1 MKKPRTNF
9 IFAVLIVAFV
19 SFCLI
24 SIIKL
29 NIASNEKYNQR
40 DQLEQNIVRLR
51 DEIDEYTY
59 ELDIPMDDEY
69 IKDKAREKL
78 NLRLPE
84 EIIFYNDLIN

>member
-19 SFCLI
+19 SFCLL

-29 NIASNEKYNQR
+29 NIASNEKYNEKAE
-40 DQLEQNIVRLR
+40 LESNITALK
-51 DEIDEYTY
+51 DEVDGYTY
-59 ELDIPMDDEY
+59 ELDIPMDEDY
-69 IKDKAREKL
+69 IKEQARDKL

-84 EIIFYNDLIN
+84 EIVFYNDLIN

>member
-1 MKKPRTNF
+1 MKKPRTNL

-29 NIASNEKYNQR
+29 NIASNVKYNQR
-40 DQLEQNIVRLR
+40 DQLQENIVALQ

-59 ELDIPMDDEY
+59 ELNIPMDDEY
-69 IKDKAREKL
+69 VKDKAREKL